1 MDCTRS
7 TKKYPDLVEQIP
19 QSKEDIDAGLED
31 EEYLTVKT
39 GIIQRLGLKA
49 LQEAMEK
56 IETLEAKVEELSD
69 CKVLHQCA
77 CPSCIQ
83 RKKTDSV

>member
-1 MDCTRS
+1 MDCTGS
-7 TKKYPDLVEQIP
+7 TKKYPDLVEEVP
-19 QSKEDIDAGLED
+19 QPKEDIDAGLED

-56 IETLEAKVEELSD
+56 IENLEAKVTALEN
-69 CKVLHQCA
+69 A
-77 CPSCIQ
+77 
-83 RKKTDSV
+83 